1 MELVTSVG
9 EMMNLLRESLGLL
22 QERAIS
28 PRETVVSL
36 REAAACL
43 GEAVLSLPLLTS
55 CGLMV
60 ISPRF
65 FAVKSVVSLLDC
77 EGIIVSLE
85 AKFPDSELEIG
96 ISFLKRRLSV

>member
-1 MELVTSVG
+1 MELVTSDR
-9 EMMNLLRESLGLL
+9 EMMNLLR
-22 QERAIS
+22 ERAIS

-77 EGIIVSLE
+77 EGIIVSSE
-85 AKFPDSELEIG
+85 AKFPDSELQIG

>member
-1 MELVTSVG
+1 MELVTSDR
-9 EMMNLLRESLGLL
+9 EMMNLLR
-22 QERAIS
+22 ERAIS

-43 GEAVLSLPLLTS
+43 GEAVRSLPLLTS
-55 CGLMV
+55 CGLVV

-77 EGIIVSLE
+77 EWIIVSLE